1 MSMVLMC
8 VTPGLEKSTHS
19 LTSGSM
25 KSLKQSSLDALA
37 FLNSAFNH
45 IVAKITTLNSRQSMR
60 S

>member
-8 VTPGLEKSTHS
+8 VMPGLEKSTHS
-19 LTSGSM
+19 FTSGSV
-25 KSLKQSSLDALA
+25 KSLKQSSLDGLA